1 MKQNSNRSFAGIHG
15 KKGWEEQ
22 GFFFFNSGKRLLSRF
37 ASDLTTFQPSG
48 KIMSL
53 TEQGLSPNRIYECYW
68 MASKTKC
75 EL

>member
-1 MKQNSNRSFAGIHG
+1 MARRSGRNRD
-15 KKGWEEQ
+15 
-22 GFFFFNSGKRLLSRF
+22 FFFNSGKRLLSRF
-37 ASDLTTFQPSG
+37 ASDSTTFQPSG